1 MKVTLVFKN
10 EICFDSKKFFFR
22 RKNLWFFISEM
33 PLIFESLLV
42 LTLAYDN
49 HENYV
54 FRENF
59 NEIQKKFIQFFKP
72 LINVRSSKFLN
83 INNWK
88 LWNIFLLALKKYLK
102 QSLSQLLLKYQ
113 ILVDFENMLN
123 KSMFKY

>member
-88 LWNIFLLALKKYLK
+88 L
-102 QSLSQLLLKYQ
+102 
-113 ILVDFENMLN
+113 
-123 KSMFKY
+123 